1 MKLDRIKNVT
11 GIATSELPAGTVLET
26 SMNGI
31 AWSEYGGGNVDAR
44 YIRIRSTADSVEL
57 NLTQFDVNY
66 EFIGAKSVESD
77 FAMAQTTNDMRVS
90 GTVENV
96 FDGDLS
102 TIGMINGAQ
111 EEGKHIT
118 FDLGQVIHFSSLR
131 SM

>member
-31 AWSEYGGGNVDAR
+31 AWSEYSGGDVDAR

-57 NLTQFDVNY
+57 NLTQFDVDY
-66 EFIGAKSVESD
+66 AFVGTRAVESD

-90 GTVENV
+90 GTVDNV

-111 EEGKHIT
+111 EAGN
-118 FDLGQVIHFSSLR
+118 R
-131 SM
+131 